1 MSSDRIRVAVIL
13 SSVRRGRFGPTIANW
28 FVGTADQR
36 DDIEVDLVDLAD
48 YPLPTGLSD
57 QPEPEVAE
65 LLGAFSARL
74 AEADGFVVVTPEYNH
89 SFPASLKA
97 ALDWTQHEWHA
108 KPVGFVGYGGLAGGL
123 RAVQQL
129 KHIFTELHAVP
140 VRDAVSFHG
149 PWSQF
154 DAEGNLIDG
163 ANAEAAAKVLW
174 DKLSWWALATR
185 EAKARRPYDN

>member
-48 YPLPTGLSD
+48 YPLPTALSD

-154 DAEGNLIDG
+154 DAEGKLTQG
-163 ANAEAAAKVLW
+163 ADAEAAAKVLW
-174 DKLSWWALATR
+174 DKLSWWALATK

>member
-13 SSVRRGRFGPTIANW
+13 SSVRKGRFGPTIANW

-36 DDIEVDLVDLAD
+36 DDLEVDLVDLAD
-48 YPLPTGLSD
+48 FPLPTAMTD
-57 QPEPEVAE
+57 QPTPEVAE

-74 AEADGFVVVTPEYNH
+74 SAADGFVVVTPEYNH
-89 SFPASLKA
+89 SFPAALKA
-97 ALDWTQHEWHA
+97 AVDWTQNEWHA

-149 PWSQF
+149 PWAQF
-154 DAEGNLIDG
+154 DSEGTLTEPAD
-163 ANAEAAAKVLW
+163 AEAAAKVLW
-174 DKLSWWALATR
+174 DKLSWWALATK

>member
-13 SSVRRGRFGPTIANW
+13 SSVRKGRFGPKIANW

-36 DDIEVDLVDLAD
+36 DDIEVDLIDLAD
-48 YPLPTGLSD
+48 FPLPTALTD
-57 QPEPEVAE
+57 QPAPEVAE

-74 AEADGFVVVTPEYNH
+74 SGADGFVVVTPEYNH

-140 VRDAVSFHG
+140 VRDAVSFHS
-149 PWSQF
+149 PWAQF
-154 DAEGNLIDG
+154 DSEGNLTEP
-163 ANAEAAAKVLW
+163 AHAESAAKVLW
-174 DKLSWWALATR
+174 ERLSWWALATR

>member
-13 SSVRRGRFGPTIANW
+13 ASVRKGRFGPTIANW
-28 FVGTADQR
+28 FAGTAGQR
-36 DDIEVDLVDLAD
+36 DDVEVDLVDLAD
-48 YPLPTGLSD
+48 FPLPTALTD
-57 QPEPEVAE
+57 EPAPEVAA

-74 AEADGFVVVTPEYNH
+74 SRADGFVIVTPEYNH

-97 ALDWTQHEWHA
+97 ALDFTQHEWHA

-129 KHIFTELHAVP
+129 RHIVNELHAVP

-154 DAEGNLIDG
+154 DSEGRLIDPS
-163 ANAEAAAKVLW
+163 AAETAAKVLW
-174 DKLSWWALATR
+174 DKLTWWALATR
-185 EAKARRPYDN
+185 EAKALRPYDN

>member
-154 DAEGNLIDG
+154 DAEGNLTEG

>member
-154 DAEGNLIDG
+154 DAEGNLIEG

>member
-1 MSSDRIRVAVIL
+1 MPSDRIRVAVIL
-13 SSVRRGRFGPTIANW
+13 TSVRKGRFGPTIANW
-28 FVGTADQR
+28 VVGTASQR

-48 YPLPTGLSD
+48 FPLPTALTDEPS
-57 QPEPEVAE
+57 PEVAE

-74 AEADGFVVVTPEYNH
+74 SRADGFVIVTPEYNH

-97 ALDWTQHEWHA
+97 AVDWTQHEWHA

-129 KHIFTELHAVP
+129 RQIFNELHAVP

-149 PWSQF
+149 PWGQF
-154 DAEGNLIDG
+154 DAEGNLTDG
-163 ANAEAAAKVLW
+163 AHAESAAKVLW
-174 DKLSWWALATR
+174 DRLTWWAQATK
-185 EAKARRPYDN
+185 EAKKIRPYDN

>member
-1 MSSDRIRVAVIL
+1 MPSDRIRVAVIL
-13 SSVRRGRFGPTIANW
+13 SSVRKGRFGPTIANW

-48 YPLPTGLSD
+48 FPLPTALSAE
-57 QPEPEVAE
+57 PEPEVAE
-65 LLGAFSARL
+65 LLAAFSARL
-74 AEADGFVVVTPEYNH
+74 SAADGFVVVTPEYNH

-129 KHIFTELHAVP
+129 RHIVNELHAVP

-149 PWSQF
+149 PWGQF
-154 DAEGNLIDG
+154 DPDGNLIEP
-163 ANAEAAAKVLW
+163 AAAEAAAKVLW
-174 DKLSWWALATR
+174 DKLSWWALATK
-185 EAKARRPYDN
+185 EARARLPYDS